1 MEPSPS
7 LTRDK
12 QKQKTPMKRK
22 RPENITSATI
32 STGGSTSSN
41 KNGGTNG
48 EALIDINGVPADVS
62 PLLVQTIKAQKK
74 LATLIAKH
82 QKRRQS
88 TTTSSTST
96 RTARTRT
103 TATNSNHDQIVN
115 NNGDGD
121 GDHVKDDI
129 LNRMQRQEH
138 KQQQEQLM
146 NELPLEIKTQKETVI
161 QSMEVLL
168 NRLHLEETKR
178 NRNTTHRDCG
188 HDRDDQRGDQHD
200 DLHQSIT
207 VAILIFIFDLVQDV
221 DNKIVLRHSAMSIAS
236 EIICQTH
243 QIQDCRLFLVSNYP
257 IKKLIDSIS
266 RTSAIGSSYSNNRRQ
281 SNNGH
286 NYHYHSWMKN
296 QMLYEIWKIYTL
308 FSKQNKKSFRTN
320 NRQQQYNT
328 KIIVTLRYLEE
339 QKGVVDSD
347 SSKHNLNVKVNAN
360 GRFSSTFE
368 EELMLLSNSIHNGH
382 NHQQRSNSV
391 IMEKRRIRDIAMK
404 YGKKEQIRIDR
415 IISYINHW
423 TEVMVPRFAVRSK
436 HDPCSMN
443 DDLNDGVVSER
454 PKQQD
459 VQNHVIDNHD
469 HDNNQD
475 RDKCGSN
482 DNNSDDDDDNDD
494 IDWEDGDDEKI
505 LLMPQQQ
512 QENQNKSNHISAVEH
527 TLAMMKETGALNQ
540 EGGLQIN
547 VNFSSSL
554 SNPLTNSP
562 LSGDTS
568 NNLGNELVQT
578 AREKLIKCVKL
589 LTSRHEPR
597 LNAWVNALM
606 SVDNMTVTTTTKAVE
621 RNAGISN
628 DTDDISPSVVLMSL
642 SSRKKKVLI
651 LQMLKESQAR
661 VTRALALTAKL
672 GIQSQIENTTSGSQ
686 PNRDI
691 GNLEDTKS
699 INIDDDNNVD
709 QGKLESKTKDG
720 CAKVDLIP
728 WQQALSI
735 QSRTSMEGRRV
746 VSLPMKRKK
755 KQIGKSR
762 IQIKLRKP

>member
-1 MEPSPS
+1 MEKVKYTCEIVVRSSPGILYS
-7 LTRDK
+7 FLTSGSSMAQWFCD
-12 QKQKTPMKRK
+12 TCDVNEDVYTFGWEGSE
-22 RPENITSATI
+22 ENAVRLE
-32 STGGSTSSN
+32 ST
-41 KNGGTNG
+41 
-48 EALIDINGVPADVS
+48 
-62 PLLVQTIKAQKK
+62 
-74 LATLIAKH
+74 
-82 QKRRQS
+82 
-88 TTTSSTST
+88 
-96 RTARTRT
+96 
-103 TATNSNHDQIVN
+103 
-115 NNGDGD
+115 
-121 GDHVKDDI
+121 
-129 LNRMQRQEH
+129 
-138 KQQQEQLM
+138 
-146 NELPLEIKTQKETVI
+146 
-161 QSMEVLL
+161 
-168 NRLHLEETKR
+168 
-178 NRNTTHRDCG
+178 
-188 HDRDDQRGDQHD
+188 DDQ
-200 DLHQSIT
+200 
-207 VAILIFIFDLVQDV
+207 
-221 DNKIVLRHSAMSIAS
+221 
-236 EIICQTH
+236 
-243 QIQDCRLFLVSNYP
+243 Y
-257 IKKLIDSIS
+257 
-266 RTSAIGSSYSNNRRQ
+266 
-281 SNNGH
+281 
-286 NYHYHSWMKN
+286 
-296 QMLYEIWKIYTL
+296 
-308 FSKQNKKSFRTN
+308 
-320 NRQQQYNT
+320 
-328 KIIVTLRYLEE
+328 
-339 QKGVVDSD
+339 
-347 SSKHNLNVKVNAN
+347 VKY
-360 GRFSSTFE
+360 R
-368 EELMLLSNSIHNGH
+368 
-382 NHQQRSNSV
+382 
-391 IMEKRRIRDIAMK
+391 
-404 YGKKEQIRIDR
+404 
-415 IISYINHW
+415 
-423 TEVMVPRFAVRSK
+423 
-436 HDPCSMN
+436 
-443 DDLNDGVVSER
+443 
-454 PKQQD
+454 
-459 VQNHVIDNHD
+459 
-469 HDNNQD
+469 
-475 RDKCGSN
+475 
-482 DNNSDDDDDNDD
+482 
-494 IDWEDGDDEKI
+494 WEDGDDEKI

-568 NNLGNELVQT
+568 NDLGNELVQT

-686 PNRDI
+686 PNHDI
-691 GNLEDTKS
+691 GHLEDTKS